1 MKVGQWLMEEKGQV
15 PLRELSKRLEV
26 SVRTLHNWRAEA
38 ERARPSKVG
47 RPRHSEDMHRKAL
60 WLVGRALRK
69 QGYPGW
75 RAISRSLKKEV
86 PDRLIQQYVKKF
98 KLRRR
103 MRLRQVRTKHRVE
116 VKVKSKNIIWVQDG
130 THLGRHKRKPIEA
143 QVIKDRGS
151 KKIIAAS
158 TGACATGEEVIQ
170 LLDAVK
176 KDRGLPLVWS
186 TDNGSMYVDKKVEAY
201 LEKEKIIHLK
211 SLPRTPEHNGAA
223 EISMREIKNGSALG
237 KGRVLSG
244 VAEAHAELLS
254 TVEKL
259 NENRLR
265 ASFNYE
271 SASSV
276 DQKLPTVYTGNVRDR
291 FYAECAEEMKRV
303 TILGLAARKERQE
316 VRNVVLSKLQEY
328 GFIELKR
335 GEG

>member
-1 MKVGQWLMEEKGQV
+1 MKIGLWLMEEKGQV
-15 PLRELSKRLEV
+15 PLKELAKRLDV
-26 SVRTLHNWRAEA
+26 SVRTLHNWRLQAEKA
-38 ERARPSKVG
+38 KPSKIG
-47 RPRHSEDMHRKAL
+47 RPKHSEAVHRKAL
-60 WLVGRALRK
+60 WLVGRDLRK

-75 RAISRSLKKEV
+75 RAVSKSLKKEV
-86 PDRLIQQYVKKF
+86 PDRLIQFYVQKF

-103 MRLRQVRTKHRVE
+103 IRLRQVRAKHRVE
-116 VKVKSKNIIWVQDG
+116 IKVKSKNILWAQDG
-130 THLGRHKRKPIEA
+130 THLGRKKRKSIEA

-151 KKIIAAS
+151 MKVIAAS
-158 TGACATGEEVIQ
+158 TGMCATGEEVIQ
-170 LLDAVK
+170 LLDTVK
-176 KDRGLPLVWS
+176 RDRGLPLVWS
-186 TDNGSMYVDKKVEAY
+186 TDNGSMYIDKKVEAY

-223 EISMREIKNGSALG
+223 EISMHEIKNGSSLG
-237 KGRVLSG
+237 KGRILEDVT
-244 VAEAHAELLS
+244 EAHAELLN

-276 DQKLPTVYTGNVRDR
+276 DQKLSVVYTDDVRDQ
-291 FYAECAEEMKRV
+291 FYTECSDNMRQVAK
-303 TILGLAARKERQE
+303 LGLGAHSERQE